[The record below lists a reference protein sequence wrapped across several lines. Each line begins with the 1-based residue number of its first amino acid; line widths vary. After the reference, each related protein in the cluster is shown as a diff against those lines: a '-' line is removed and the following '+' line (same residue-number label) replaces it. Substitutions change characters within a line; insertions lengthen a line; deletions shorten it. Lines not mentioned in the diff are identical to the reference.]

1 MIADNST
8 RIETVPIQ
16 LPVQLVKLV
25 RRLNGLEDGRYQIIL
40 TVEDGKAT
48 DWTVDKLGK
57 VERAVYQ

>member
-1 MIADNST
+1 M
-8 RIETVPIQ
+8 Q
-16 LPVQLVKLV
+16 LPIQLVKLV